1 MTSRVPPTRRPAARR
16 PSAPLAPTTRAPSP
30 TGAEELLDTLGE
42 GRFLISHNASR
53 PYQWELRLEGP
64 RQRLTWTLPQGLP
77 WGQGETRQALPAGP
91 ADATLP
97 GGARWDEGRWRAQG
111 PTGAGTV
118 VLLEGRRVRGRYALG
133 PAGAGAWSLR
143 RLDPP
148 SVRPMPE
155 RLLPMLAH
163 AAPYPSDPET
173 WAFEPKWDGVRTMA
187 YVDNGAVR
195 LRSRT
200 LLDVSTQ
207 YPELQA
213 LGEAL
218 PRRQVV
224 LDGEVV
230 ALDATGRSSF
240 ERLQGRMGVT
250 QRAVALAR
258 AEKLP
263 IRYMVFDLLYL
274 DGHDTTGLPYEERRG
289 LLESLGLEGPHWRVS
304 PARMG
309 DGRGLLEDPSLE
321 GVVAKRLGSA
331 YEPGARSRAWIKVK
345 LQKRQELVL
354 GGWTPGRGSRK
365 GRIGAILVGHY
376 DVTPAEAEARGE
388 PQRFLYAGS
397 VGTGFSEKT
406 LADLLARMEPDRRA
420 ASPFANPVDK
430 KDAVFVEPRLVAEF
444 EFTEWTSQGRLRH
457 PSFKGL
463 RFDKDPRDVTREERE

>member
-1 MTSRVPPTRRPAARR
+1 MKSRVTPTPRPAARR
-16 PSAPLAPTTRAPSP
+16 P
-30 TGAEELLDTLGE
+30 GVEELLAGLGE
-42 GRFLISHNASR
+42 GRFLLSHHAAR

-64 RQRLTWTLPQGLP
+64 RHRLAWTLPQGLP
-77 WGQGETRQALPAGP
+77 WGQGESRQALPA
-91 ADATLP
+91 AHETLAAQ

-111 PTGAGTV
+111 PSGDATV

-133 PAGAGAWSLR
+133 PVGAGAWSLR

-155 RLLPMLAH
+155 RVLPMLAH
-163 AAPYPSDPET
+163 AAPYPSDPEA
-173 WAFEPKWDGVRTMA
+173 WAFEPKWDGVRTL
-187 YVDNGAVR
+187 VHVEDGTVR

-207 YPELQA
+207 YPELQGLA
-213 LGEAL
+213 EAL

-224 LDGEVV
+224 LDGEIV
-230 ALDATGRSSF
+230 ALDERGRASF
-240 ERLQGRMGVT
+240 ELVQGRLGVT
-250 QRAVALAR
+250 RRAVAAAR
-258 AEKLP
+258 AERTP
-263 IRYMVFDLLYL
+263 IVYMMFDLLYL

-304 PARMG
+304 PARVG

-345 LQKRQELVL
+345 LQKRQELVI
-354 GGWTPGRGSRK
+354 GGWTPGRGARK
-365 GRIGAILVGHY
+365 GRIGALLVGHY
-376 DVTPAEAEARGE
+376 DVTPAEADARGA
-388 PQRFLYAGS
+388 PPRFVYAGS
-397 VGTGFSEKT
+397 VGTGFSDRLLE
-406 LADLLARMEPDRRA
+406 DLLARMAPHRRA
-420 ASPFANPVDK
+420 TSPFAGPVDK